1 MIEVITMRLRNIL
14 VLCALTAMSVGV
26 ISCGK
31 KAEEPKAAD
40 STMTAPAPAPAATTT
55 TTTTT
60 TVVDSSKMKDEMKK
74 DEMKKDE
81 MKKK

>member
-31 KAEEPKAAD
+31 KAEEVKPAD
-40 STMTAPAPAPAATTT
+40 SVMVAPAPAPATTTT

-60 TVVDSSKMKDEMKK
+60 TVVDSTKK

>member
-1 MIEVITMRLRNIL
+1 MRLRNIL
-14 VLCALTAMSVGV
+14 MLSAFTAMSLGV
-26 ISCGK
+26 VSCGK

-60 TVVDSSKMKDEMKK
+60 TVVDSSKK

>member
-1 MIEVITMRLRNIL
+1 MRLRNIL

-60 TVVDSSKMKDEMKK
+60 TTVVDSSKMKGEMKK